1 MQRFTGRIS
10 TLTLPLFL
18 PKKCDLPSSRSS
30 SLRSGNK
37 TRVKQKDRSLLLCD
51 ACSRESEAEGEAGGM
66 QGEKHS
72 RVFSF
77 FIIHDSGVRV
87 GGAETCG
94 QTLRTDFYC
103 CCRFFLSFLQLQ
115 RTQISLSFGKSAS
128 GAFLSCRQKSPPKL
142 F

>member
-1 MQRFTGRIS
+1 MQCFTGRIS

-18 PKKCDLPSSRSS
+18 PIKCDLPSSRSS

-72 RVFSF
+72 RVFPF

-103 CCRFFLSFLQLQ
+103 CFFLSFLQLQ

-128 GAFLSCRQKSPPKL
+128 GAFLSCRQKFPPKL